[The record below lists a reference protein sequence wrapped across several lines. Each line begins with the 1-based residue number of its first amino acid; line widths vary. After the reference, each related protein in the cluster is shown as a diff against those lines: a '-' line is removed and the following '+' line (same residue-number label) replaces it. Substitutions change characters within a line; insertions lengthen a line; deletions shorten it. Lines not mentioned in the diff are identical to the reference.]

1 MRERPM
7 SQAKA
12 APARLRFAP
21 SPTGSLHLGNAR
33 TALFNWLVARQAG
46 GRLVLRIEDTDLDRE
61 HSGAKQGIL
70 DDLHWLGLDW
80 DEGPDVGG
88 EYGPY
93 RQSERSAGYLD
104 AASQLLRA
112 GRAYRCFCEER
123 ELEAERRERLAQGKS
138 PHYRGRCR
146 GISVDESDR
155 RAAAGEPFALRFVT
169 NPSAQAGAE
178 TTVGFVDRLRGPVE
192 FPMKELGDTVILRR
206 DGRPTYNFAVV
217 VDDAAMR
224 IDLVLRGDDH
234 LSNTPRQVLLFEAL
248 GRRPPEFVHLPMVRG
263 PDGGR
268 LSKRHGA
275 VSLGEYRRR
284 GYPVNGLINA
294 LALLGWAPG
303 EDRTL
308 VSREELLR
316 EFDIDRISRSPATFD
331 EAKLDWICSQHL
343 QKTPV
348 EHLVDPIHQ
357 RLADEGLL
365 PRELPPESREWMVNL
380 GAMVKNSISHFDQ
393 VPQRCVSLFYDGIAP
408 VDEQARAVLEDS
420 EAVRVIE
427 ALARD
432 AERWPPLD
440 LESWKRVKAD
450 MKQHTGAKGK
460 ALFRPLRV
468 AITGRTFGPELDAL
482 VPLIDR
488 GSVLFPERIRSVAD
502 RVRRTKSWLAAR

>member
-1 MRERPM
+1 M
-7 SQAKA
+7 SRAKA

-61 HSGAKQGIL
+61 QSGAEQGIL
-70 DDLHWLGLDW
+70 DDLRWLGLDW

-104 AASQLLRA
+104 AARQLLRA
-112 GRAYRCFCEER
+112 GRAYRCFCEEKG
-123 ELEAERRERLAQGKS
+123 LEAERRERLARGKP
-138 PHYRGRCR
+138 PHYGGRCR
-146 GISVDESDR
+146 GISADESDR
-155 RAAAGEPFALRFVT
+155 RAAAGEPFAMRFVA
-169 NPSAQAGAE
+169 NLFPQAGAE
-178 TTVGFVDRLRGPVE
+178 TTVGFVDRLRGAVE
-192 FPMKELGDTVILRR
+192 FPLKELGDTVILRR

-248 GRRPPEFVHLPMVRG
+248 GCRPPEFVHLPMVRG
-263 PDGGR
+263 SDGGR
-268 LSKRHGA
+268 LSKRHDA
-275 VSLGEYRRR
+275 VSVGEYRRR
-284 GYPVNGLINA
+284 GYPVDGLINA

-308 VSREELLR
+308 VGRDELLR
-316 EFDIDRISRSPATFD
+316 EFDIDRINRSPATFD
-331 EAKLDWICSQHL
+331 EAKLDWICSQHI
-343 QKTPV
+343 QKMPG
-348 EHLVDPIHQ
+348 ERLVGPIHQ
-357 RLADEGLL
+357 RLAVEGLL
-365 PRELPPESREWMVNL
+365 PRELPPAARDWMVDL

-393 VPQRCVSLFYDGIAP
+393 VPQRCVPLFYDGAAP
-408 VDEQARAVLEDS
+408 DDEQTRAVFEDPG
-420 EAVRVIE
+420 AVRVVE

-432 AERWPPLD
+432 AQRWPPLD
-440 LESWKRVKAD
+440 LESWQRVKAEV
-450 MKQHTGAKGK
+450 KQDTGAKGK

-468 AITGRTFGPELDAL
+468 AITGRTSGPELDAL
-482 VPLIDR
+482 VPLIER
-488 GSVLFPERIRSVAD
+488 GNVLFPERIRNVAD